1 MGFCLINHVA
11 VAARFLRDAGH
22 LERVAILD
30 WDVHHGNGTQHLFER
45 DPTVFYAS
53 LHQYPHYPGT
63 GAADERGLGPGEGA
77 TLNCPMDAGSGDAE
91 WLEALEQRVLPALEA
106 FRPQFLLVSA
116 GFDAH
121 AADPLSGTRLSEEG
135 YRRMTVAV
143 ADLAQRTAAG
153 RLVSLLE
160 GGYHL
165 DALARSV
172 EAHVAELLAS

>member
-1 MGFCLINHVA
+1 
-11 VAARFLRDAGH
+11 
-22 LERVAILD
+22 VAILD
-30 WDVHHGNGTQHLFER
+30 WDGHHGNGTQHLCER

-63 GAADERGLGPGEGA
+63 GSADERGLGPGEGT
-77 TLNCPMDAGSGDAE
+77 TLNCPMPAGSGDAE
-91 WLEALEQRVLPALEA
+91 WLETLERRVLPALDA
-106 FRPQFLLVSA
+106 FRPQFVLVSA

-121 AADPLSGTRLSEEG
+121 LEDPLSETRVSEEG
-135 YRRMTVAV
+135 YRRMTRLVG
-143 ADLAQRTAAG
+143 DLARSAAGG

-172 EAHVAELLAS
+172 EAHVSELLEL